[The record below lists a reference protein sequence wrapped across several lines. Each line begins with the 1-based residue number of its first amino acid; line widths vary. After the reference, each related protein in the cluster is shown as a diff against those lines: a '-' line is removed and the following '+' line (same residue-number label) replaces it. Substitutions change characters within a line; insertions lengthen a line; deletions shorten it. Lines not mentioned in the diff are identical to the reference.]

1 MKTADVLRRL
11 NIPRHKLYYLEQK
24 GYIHPVRVSMG
35 DLEARRYSDRD
46 VMMAE
51 AVWKYLCLG
60 FRHKVAYAKAMEE
73 IEEIEEIDDH
83 SHPRGD
89 RVSSL
94 SPALA
99 RRG

>member
-60 FRHKVAYAKAMEE
+60 FRHKVAYVKAM
-73 IEEIEEIDDH
+73 EEIEEIDDH
-83 SHPRGD
+83 SRPRGD

>member
-46 VMMAE
+46 VVMAE

-60 FRHKVAYAKAMEE
+60 FRHKVAYAKAL
-73 IEEIEEIDDH
+73 EEIEEIDEH
-83 SHPRGD
+83 SNLRGD
-89 RVSSL
+89 RISSL
-94 SPALA
+94 APALA

>member
-46 VMMAE
+46 VMMAQ

-60 FRHKVAYAKAMEE
+60 FRHKVAYAKALDEL
-73 IEEIEEIDDH
+73 DDH
-83 SHPRGD
+83 SQSHGD